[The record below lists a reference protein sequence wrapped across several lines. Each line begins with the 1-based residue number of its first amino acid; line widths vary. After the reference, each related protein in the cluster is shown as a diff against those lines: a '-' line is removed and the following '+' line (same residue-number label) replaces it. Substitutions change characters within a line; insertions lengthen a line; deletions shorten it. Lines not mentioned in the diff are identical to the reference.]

1 MAPTESKHYFRGLSA
16 RFRSRPSP
24 AAGALRSTALDMLRF
39 AAAALDS
46 TATPLHRALAQ
57 TQAPR
62 ADAGSETMRIGL
74 GWHIRQASDRD
85 IVWHNGGTGGY
96 ATFLGLDPVQRRA
109 VVVRSNSSA
118 NVTDLGFYPMDPRF
132 PLEPARASGGA

>member
-1 MAPTESKHYFRGLSA
+1 PRPLRAFPEQAIAGCRCAAVDGAGHAALRGGGPGLDGDAAPPRA
-16 RFRSRPSP
+16 RTD
-24 AAGALRSTALDMLRF
+24 AGA
-39 AAAALDS
+39 
-46 TATPLHRALAQ
+46 
-57 TQAPR
+57 R
-62 ADAGSETMRIGL
+62 ADAGSEAMRIGL
-74 GWHIRQASDRD
+74 GWHIRRASDRD

-109 VVVRSNSSA
+109 VVGRSNSSA